1 MGQYQS
7 KTTDIEIKTKKSREE
22 LVKQTKKKERE
33 RVRKEVETFKRKT
46 EEDVKQFN
54 HYIKLYNLQNNFK
67 VKNKAILIDLSNKI
81 KEQESLLKDLKE
93 KDYQTIKLIKDQQ
106 NKNNSFKE
114 SLRNTNKIIIM
125 LLVIIIVLILLHLK
139 RISNQNLLNQIKIG
153 KT

>member
-33 RVRKEVETFKRKT
+33 RVRKEVETFKRET

-106 NKNNSFKE
+106 NKNNCFKE

-125 LLVIIIVLILLHLK
+125 LLVIIIVLNSVYFK
-139 RISNQNLLNQIKIG
+139 KIRN
-153 KT
+153 

>member
-153 KT
+153 KI

>member
-139 RISNQNLLNQIKIG
+139 KISNQNLFNQIKIG

>member
-33 RVRKEVETFKRKT
+33 RVRKEVETFKRET

-139 RISNQNLLNQIKIG
+139 KISNQNLFNQIKIG